1 MNSLESWETRVRSA
15 APPSPATPAR
25 RAALSRRTHLGAL
38 AAGLAAPV
46 LAAACGTSGQ
56 GAAGEAPRAL
66 DRTQRDELTWV
77 VWSSDGG
84 ARKEAYDTM
93 VKRFGEQFPS
103 VTVTRIAGGSE
114 TLEKLITMLAS
125 DTRVDIVGTRP
136 DYLAAYME
144 GPKPLQSLSP
154 FTKKDSAVVKEKDH
168 ADGIVEGLTWKG
180 TLYALPVGVYT
191 NNVALNLDLIEQKG
205 MALPKPDWTIDQA
218 LDIARRVTTRKETD
232 DESIWGFYQMY
243 NAVTHFGY
251 SWIRGNGGEP
261 MTPNDDI
268 AKAQWASD
276 AETLNTVQW
285 LSDLSQK
292 VGVMPVKTTGGVWG
306 TFREGRVA
314 IGVMET
320 NNLYNVVQ
328 AQKDGG
334 AQFRWDVHPLP
345 AMKKGRYQPIGAFA
359 YGLSRTTKNPD
370 VTWELLKQIVG
381 PAGQTDWYRLA
392 KFAPSIKSLLNGAY
406 LQDKEAPANKK
417 AIVDAVLAA
426 KPMPRSNQWVEMDKA
441 IVAVLTSIREGSVGV
456 REGLQDIDR
465 KVTALI
471 ARR

>member
-1 MNSLESWETRVRSA
+1 MTRFS
-15 APPSPATPAR
+15 R
-25 RAALSRRTHLGAL
+25 RMHLAALSASIAT
-38 AAGLAAPV
+38 PV
-46 LAAACGTSGQ
+46 FAAACGSSVATV
-56 GAAGEAPRAL
+56 APKAL
-66 DRTQRDELTWV
+66 DGAQRDELTWV
-77 VWSSDGG
+77 VWSSDAG
-84 ARKEAYDTM
+84 ARKEAYDAM
-93 VKRFGEQFPS
+93 AKRFNEQFPN
-103 VTVTRIAGGSE
+103 VTVTRIAGGAE
-114 TLEKLITMLAS
+114 TLEKLITMMAS
-125 DTRVDIVGTRP
+125 DTRVDVVGTRP

-154 FTKKDSAVVKEKDH
+154 FAKRDSAAVNPSDH
-168 ADGIVEGLTWKG
+168 AEGIVEGLSWKG
-180 TLYALPVGVYT
+180 ALYALPVGVYT

-205 MALPKPDWTIDQA
+205 IALPKPDWTMDQA
-218 LDIARRVTTRKETD
+218 LDLARRVTVRKETD
-232 DESIWGFYQMY
+232 DDSTWGFYQMY
-243 NAVTHFGY
+243 NVVTHFPY

-261 MTPNDDI
+261 MTPPEDI
-268 AKAQWASD
+268 AKSQWSTD
-276 AETLNTVQW
+276 PETLNTVQW

-328 AQKDGG
+328 AQTSGG

-359 YGLSRTTKNPD
+359 YGLSRNTKNPD
-370 VTWELLKQIVG
+370 VTWELLKQVLG

-406 LQDKEAPANKK
+406 LQDKEPPANKK
-417 AIVDAVLAA
+417 AIVDAILAA
-426 KPMPRSNQWVEMDKA
+426 KPMPRSNQWVEIDKVVIA
-441 IVAVLTSIREGSVGV
+441 ALTSIREGSVSV
-456 REGLQDIDR
+456 REGLQDVDR

-471 ARR
+471 PKK